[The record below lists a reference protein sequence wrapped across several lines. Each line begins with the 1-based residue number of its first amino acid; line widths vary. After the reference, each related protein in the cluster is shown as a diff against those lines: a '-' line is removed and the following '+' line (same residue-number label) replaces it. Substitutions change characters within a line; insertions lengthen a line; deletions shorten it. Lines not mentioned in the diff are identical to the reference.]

1 VATAP
6 ALVLVG
12 YLMFTLVRDIPVDNL
27 EEGLPA
33 LLTMIL
39 MPLTYD
45 ITVGI
50 GAGFISW
57 VLIKV
62 VRGKLGEIHPL
73 MWLVTVAFLIFFAQ
87 DWLPTVLPK

>member
-1 VATAP
+1 
-6 ALVLVG
+6 
-12 YLMFTLVRDIPVDNL
+12 
-27 EEGLPA
+27 
-33 LLTMIL
+33 MIL

-73 MWLVTVAFLIFFAQ
+73 MWVVTVAFLIFFAQ
-87 DWLPTVLPK
+87 DWLPMVLPK

>member
-1 VATAP
+1 
-6 ALVLVG
+6 
-12 YLMFTLVRDIPVDNL
+12 
-27 EEGLPA
+27 
-33 LLTMIL
+33 

-62 VRGKLGEIHPL
+62 VRGKFDQIHWL
-73 MWLVTVAFLIFFAQ
+73 MWIVSIAFVVYFAQ
-87 DWLPTVLPK
+87 SWINSLIK